1 MDGGRP
7 ARRPTRC
14 ASSRGPNSIFFFSLW
29 HYLAHPPPHA
39 KAPHLHVSTGVHG
52 HAPLSAIHL
61 VPCHLAFQIRLIRH
75 GVYNGSRLSSLHA
88 AVSEFAVPSYC
99 RSISDSAGRYI
110 AFWQDLWRRPCQYP
124 RCGSSINQATLC
136 SVAPKRSAARL
147 ALYTRL
153 PLSQSNHSTC
163 HWLSSC
169 SLPPPPFLSL
179 SALDSLFP
187 LPPLT
192 QSPPPPSSGVRHHG
206 GWWACGRNP
215 IPWLCRPR
223 EHQCGGDHRSRP
235 VASLGLDCLGHCR
248 DGHLRAVRDG
258 HGRQHPVQAPPGDVC
273 AQGGMS

>member
-1 MDGGRP
+1 MVGDPTPPLPSPTTYAPQLVKIHVPAHSPAVSRAHNPRGLIPFMDGGRP

-163 HWLSSC
+163 HWLS
-169 SLPPPPFLSL
+169 
-179 SALDSLFP
+179 
-187 LPPLT
+187 
-192 QSPPPPSSGVRHHG
+192 
-206 GWWACGRNP
+206 
-215 IPWLCRPR
+215 
-223 EHQCGGDHRSRP
+223 
-235 VASLGLDCLGHCR
+235 
-248 DGHLRAVRDG
+248 
-258 HGRQHPVQAPPGDVC
+258 
-273 AQGGMS
+273 